1 MYYQLGNVLQLT
13 VLSNSAPPQ
22 PPALLKAVFSTS
34 GAKAFVYFDSA
45 TDEALVVPAIS
56 TATSAW
62 PCSLLLTFKG
72 VDDTSCNWLN
82 NTVVQLEFSP
92 TNSYLAV
99 GSTVSLLPFRIKAVC
114 SGGGSGGGAIC
125 SSYAFSKPSIVFALA
140 PANPVYPTIV
150 LTIPSIISRCD
161 NLTVDPTSSS
171 GSGGRLWTKVR
182 WDVTSGGSVKFA
194 SYRLIFCTTFLIDS
208 PGLVSF

>member
-1 MYYQLGNVLQLT
+1 MRLAVSGLSAKMYYQLGNVLQVT

-45 TDEALVVPAIS
+45 TDGALVVPAIS

-62 PCSLLLTFKG
+62 PCNLLLTFKG
-72 VDDTSCNWLN
+72 VDDTSCNWVN

-92 TNSYLAV
+92 KNSELSV
-99 GSTVSLLPFRIKAVC
+99 GSTVSLLPLRVKAAC
-114 SGGGSGGGAIC
+114 TGESISC
-125 SSYAFSKPSIVFALA
+125 SSYAFAKTSIVFASA

-150 LTIPSIISRCD
+150 LTIPSIISKCD

-171 GSGGRLWTKVR
+171 GSGGRVWARVR
-182 WDVTSGGSVKFA
+182 WDVTSGIYLQLA
-194 SYRLIFCTTFLIDS
+194 
-208 PGLVSF
+208 